1 MLTLERNLRWYIAIR
16 VVAVTSVLLPFFL
29 LQLARPGSFPAV
41 ATRYVLLLA
50 VCTFAATLVYI
61 ALTRLLRRQPAVQA
75 YIQFSGD
82 LLLITVMV
90 YYLGGVAS
98 PFSLLYLIVIAVA
111 STLLRRRAGVTV
123 ASLAFLLYA
132 GLTLSLSFGWLPAP
146 PELAVAPSE
155 VVVPYPAPPL
165 SSSAATAPALQPA
178 PGASPAAQAAPAAPA
193 TSPVTGTA
201 TAAPAPLAP
210 AAQTPRKLPV
220 SPPRGG
226 PSAPGAAG
234 SAAGPLESPIEELTG
249 WRVTYNL
256 AIHFFGFYAMALL
269 TSLLAHNAT
278 RAERELEVKSEHLA
292 DLQVVHR
299 DVIQSISSGLITTD
313 LVGLIT
319 SVNQAGLAILRLSQ
333 EKLMGGPI
341 HQSGLMSGD
350 QWQTMTSAGQL
361 QGKLRIEVQVP
372 HGDGAA
378 SIGFSISRLNDAFGA
393 HRGYILIF
401 QDLTGWRR
409 MQDELRMKDRM
420 AAVGELAAGL
430 AHEIGN
436 PLAAIS
442 GSVQMLSSART
453 SGESQRR
460 LIDILLKES
469 HRLDRTIKGFLR
481 FARPRE
487 RTSVPFDIARLLSEN
502 MELFANSEEVSPHH
516 HLDLDLQPVSARVIA
531 DPDQVSQIF
540 WNLARNAMRAMPEG
554 GTFRLVGRLDGEIY
568 RLQVIDTGEGMSEAQ
583 RANLFHPFQSFFDG
597 GTGIGMAIVYRI
609 VEDHGGRLR
618 VESTPGG
625 GTTITVELPAAG
637 PGRPLASP
645 PQIAGIAAEISV

>member
-1 MLTLERNLRWYIAIR
+1 MSVLERNLLWYIAVR
-16 VVAVTSVLLPFFL
+16 LVAVISVLLPFML
-29 LQLARPGSFPAV
+29 VELARPDSFPPE
-41 ATRYVLLLA
+41 ATHYAGLLA
-50 VCTFAATLVYI
+50 STTFAATLLYI
-61 ALTRLLRRQPAVQA
+61 GLLRLLRRHLVVDAYVQF
-75 YIQFSGD
+75 IGD

-98 PFSLLYLIVIAVA
+98 PFSLLYLVVIAVA

-123 ASLAFLLYA
+123 ATCAFLLYA
-132 GLTLSLSFGWLPAP
+132 GLTLSLSAGLLPP
-146 PELAVAPSE
+146 VDGITE
-155 VVVPYPAPPL
+155 VV
-165 SSSAATAPALQPA
+165 S
-178 PGASPAAQAAPAAPA
+178 
-193 TSPVTGTA
+193 
-201 TAAPAPLAP
+201 
-210 AAQTPRKLPV
+210 
-220 SPPRGG
+220 
-226 PSAPGAAG
+226 
-234 SAAGPLESPIEELTG
+234 G

-256 AIHFFGFYAMALL
+256 AVHFLGFYAMALL
-269 TSLLAHNAT
+269 TSFLARNAT

-313 LVGLIT
+313 LAGAIT
-319 SVNQAGLAILRLSQ
+319 SINQAGLAILRQADDRLIGAPVT
-333 EKLMGGPI
+333 E
-341 HQSGLMSGD
+341 SGLL
-350 QWQTMTSAGQL
+350 SAGQWADMTAVSE
-361 QGKLRIEVQVP
+361 QPGKLRVEVQLP
-372 HGDGAA
+372 YEGDSAY
-378 SIGFSISRLNDAFGA
+378 IGFSISRLNDAFGA
-393 HRGYILIF
+393 HRGYIVIF

-409 MQDELRMKDRM
+409 MQEELRMKDRM

-442 GSVQMLSSART
+442 GSVQMLSSALPRDA
-453 SGESQRR
+453 SQRR

-487 RTSVPFDIARLLSEN
+487 SSSLPFDVAHLLSEN
-502 MELFANSEEVSPHH
+502 MELLANSEEVSSRHRLE
-516 HLDLDLQPVSARVIA
+516 LDLVPPSARLVA

-540 WNLARNAMRAMPEG
+540 WNLARNALRAMPDG
-554 GTFRLVGRLDGEIY
+554 GTFRLVGRLDGDAY
-568 RLQVIDTGEGMSEAQ
+568 RLQVIDTGRGMSAAQ

-618 VESTPGG
+618 VESAPGG

-637 PGRPLASP
+637 PGSPLAGNVEAVAAAQP
-645 PQIAGIAAEISV
+645 AEIAG

>member
-1 MLTLERNLRWYIAIR
+1 MSVLERSLRWYIAVR
-16 VVAVTSVLLPFFL
+16 VVAVTSVLLPFL
-29 LQLARPGSFPAV
+29 LVVLARPDSFPPE
-41 ATRYVLLLA
+41 ATHYARLLA
-50 VCTFAATLVYI
+50 STTFAATLLYI
-61 ALTRLLRRQPAVQA
+61 GLLRLLRRHLVVHAYVQ
-75 YIQFSGD
+75 FVGD

-98 PFSLLYLIVIAVA
+98 PFSLLYLVIIAVA

-123 ASLAFLLYA
+123 ASCAFLLYA
-132 GLTLSLSFGWLPAP
+132 GLTLSLSAGLLPP
-146 PELAVAPSE
+146 VEGMTE
-155 VVVPYPAPPL
+155 VV
-165 SSSAATAPALQPA
+165 S
-178 PGASPAAQAAPAAPA
+178 
-193 TSPVTGTA
+193 
-201 TAAPAPLAP
+201 
-210 AAQTPRKLPV
+210 
-220 SPPRGG
+220 
-226 PSAPGAAG
+226 
-234 SAAGPLESPIEELTG
+234 G
-249 WRVTYNL
+249 WRVAYNL
-256 AIHFFGFYAMALL
+256 AVHFLGFYAMALL
-269 TSLLAHNAT
+269 TSFLARNAT

-313 LVGLIT
+313 LAGAIT
-319 SVNQAGLAILRLSQ
+319 SINQAGLAILRQADDRLIGAPVT
-333 EKLMGGPI
+333 E
-341 HQSGLMSGD
+341 SGLISASR
-350 QWQTMTSAGQL
+350 WAEMTAVSEQ
-361 QGKLRIEVQVP
+361 QGKLRVEVQLP
-372 HGDGAA
+372 YDGDSAY
-378 SIGFSISRLNDAFGA
+378 IGFSISRLNDAFGA
-393 HRGYILIF
+393 HRGYIVIF

-442 GSVQMLSSART
+442 GSVQMLSGALPRDA
-453 SGESQRR
+453 SQRR

-487 RTSVPFDIARLLSEN
+487 SASQPFDVARLLSEN
-502 MELFANSEEVSPHH
+502 MELLANSEEVSSRHRLE
-516 HLDLDLQPVSARVIA
+516 LDLVPPSARLVA

-540 WNLARNAMRAMPEG
+540 WNLARNALRAMPDG
-554 GTFRLVGRLDGEIY
+554 GTFRLVGRLDGDAY
-568 RLQVIDTGEGMSEAQ
+568 RLQVIDTGRGMSAAQ

-618 VESTPGG
+618 VESAPGG

-637 PGRPLASP
+637 PGSPLLGNVEAIATAQP
-645 PQIAGIAAEISV
+645 AEIAG

>member
-1 MLTLERNLRWYIAIR
+1 MRMLERNLRWYIAIR

-29 LQLARPGSFPAV
+29 LQLARPGSFPAI

-50 VCTFAATLVYI
+50 GCTFAATLIYI
-61 ALTRLLRRQPAVQA
+61 ALMRLLRSHPAAQA

-123 ASLAFLLYA
+123 ASAAFLLYA
-132 GLTLSLSFGWLPAP
+132 GLTLSLAFGWLPAP
-146 PELAVAPSE
+146 PDLAVAPSE
-155 VVVPYPAPPL
+155 VVVPYPAPP
-165 SSSAATAPALQPA
+165 AKA
-178 PGASPAAQAAPAAPA
+178 G
-193 TSPVTGTA
+193 A
-201 TAAPAPLAP
+201 TAASAVARK
-210 AAQTPRKLPV
+210 AAEA
-220 SPPRGG
+220 GG
-226 PSAPGAAG
+226 P
-234 SAAGPLESPIEELTG
+234 LEELTG

-269 TSLLAHNAT
+269 TSMLAHNVT

-313 LVGLIT
+313 LTGLVT
-319 SVNQAGLAILRLSQ
+319 SVNQAGLAILRLPQ
-333 EKLMGGPI
+333 ESLVGAPI
-341 HQSGLMSGD
+341 HLSGLMSAA
-350 QWQTMTSAGQL
+350 QWETMTAGGQP
-361 QGKLRIEVQVP
+361 QGKVRVEVQVP
-372 HGDGAA
+372 RGDGAA
-378 SIGFSISRLNDAFGA
+378 SIGFSISPLNDAFGA

-409 MQDELRMKDRM
+409 LQDELRMKDRM

-442 GSVQMLSSART
+442 GSVQMLAAAQT
-453 SGESQRR
+453 PGDSQRR
-460 LIDILLKES
+460 LIEILLKES

-487 RTSVPFDIARLLSEN
+487 RTSVPFDIGRLLAEN
-502 MELFANSEEVSPHH
+502 MELLGNSEEVGALHR
-516 HLDLDLQPVSARVIA
+516 LDLDLQPASAQVIA
-531 DPDQVSQIF
+531 DPDQISQIF
-540 WNLARNAMRAMPEG
+540 WNLARNAVRAMPEG

-568 RLQVIDTGEGMSEAQ
+568 RLQVIDTGRGMSEEQ

-618 VESTPGG
+618 VDSTPGG

-637 PGRPLASP
+637 PGRPLTSSP
-645 PQIAGIAAEISV
+645 KLAGIAAEISV

>member
-29 LQLARPGSFPAV
+29 LQLARPGSFPPV

-50 VCTFAATLVYI
+50 ACTFAATLVYI

-146 PELAVAPSE
+146 PDLAVAPAE
-155 VVVPYPAPPL
+155 VVVPYPAPAPAAVAAPTIPTT
-165 SSSAATAPALQPA
+165 AATA
-178 PGASPAAQAAPAAPA
+178 AAPAAPA
-193 TSPVTGTA
+193 TA
-201 TAAPAPLAP
+201 AAP
-210 AAQTPRKLPV
+210 TPRTLRTLAAP
-220 SPPRGG
+220 
-226 PSAPGAAG
+226 PGAAPS
-234 SAAGPLESPIEELTG
+234 SAAAPLESPIEELTG

-313 LVGLIT
+313 LEGLIT

-333 EKLMGGPI
+333 EALLGAPI
-341 HQSGLMSGD
+341 DQSGLMSGD
-350 QWQTMTSAGQL
+350 QWQAMTSAGQL
-361 QGKLRIEVQVP
+361 QGKLRVEVKVP
-372 HGDGAA
+372 QGGSTA
-378 SIGFSISRLNDAFGA
+378 SIGFSVSRLNDAFGA

-442 GSVQMLSSART
+442 GSVQMLSSDRT

-487 RTSVPFDIARLLSEN
+487 RTSVPFDIAHLLSEN
-502 MELFANSEEVSPHH
+502 MELFGNSEEVSPHH
-516 HLDLDLQPVSARVIA
+516 RLDLDLLPVSARIIA

-540 WNLARNAMRAMPEG
+540 WNLARNAMRAMPQG
-554 GTFRLVGRLDGEIY
+554 GTFRLVGRLDGEVY
-568 RLQVIDTGEGMSEAQ
+568 RLQVIDTGQGMSEAQ

-625 GTTITVELPAAG
+625 GTTITVDLPVAG
-637 PGRPLASP
+637 PGKPLTSP
-645 PQIAGIAAEISV
+645 PHLAGIAAEISV